1 MKKTIIPCIML
12 LAMLCACSTNKNDKR
27 EERETTIKVV
37 DDEPAEVQAVRLDYT
52 DFKYDLISNGTI
64 HSASKAD
71 LRFISQEVI
80 ERIYVK
86 NGQRVVKGQKL
97 AELNKLRLESNLRM
111 AENAFGRA
119 ELDFQDVLIGQG
131 YSLKDSTQI
140 PAEVL
145 RIAKIRSGYAQEQNN
160 LIMAKHNLEAATLYA
175 PFSGMVANLT
185 AKEYN
190 YPSSDA
196 FCTIIDS
203 SNPEVIFNVLESE
216 MPLIKLNDEVVVSPF
231 SLETY
236 EASGSIIEINPSID
250 NNGMVRIKARVN
262 NKNNALV
269 EGMNVR
275 VLVKRLLGKSLV
287 IPKTA
292 LVMRTNRKV
301 VFTLQNGRAMWNY
314 VQTAQENHDSYVV
327 SEGLQVGD
335 SVIYSGNINLAHESP
350 VTIIQ

>member
-1 MKKTIIPCIML
+1 MKQTSIPCIIL
-12 LAMLCACSTNKNDKR
+12 LAMLCACSPVKK
-27 EERETTIKVV
+27 ESVE
-37 DDEPAEVQAVRLDYT
+37 DDEKSHKIVDESPAEVQVVRLEYT

-64 HSASKAD
+64 NSSNKAN

-80 ERIYVK
+80 ERIHVR

-97 AELNKLRLESNLRM
+97 AELNKVRFESNLRI

-160 LIMAKHNLEAATLYA
+160 LAMAKHNLEAATLYA
-175 PFSGMVANLT
+175 PFSGVVANLT
-185 AKEYN
+185 VREYN
-190 YPSSDA
+190 YPGSDA

-231 SLETY
+231 STGSY
-236 EASGSIIEINPSID
+236 EAYGSIIEINPSID
-250 NNGMVRIKARVN
+250 KNGMVRIKARVS
-262 NKNNALV
+262 NKDNVLV

-350 VTIIQ
+350 VTTIY